1 MLFHVSAHMYLGCGE
16 REEEKE
22 KGERE
27 GRSLIVESASTHIPI
42 LDRASG
48 CSVYSYYMP
57 GSGKG
62 NKNRPL
68 QSASNKVST
77 LCSPVPFSP
86 LPGKGCLTYSFYY
99 LYLAYWPL
107 MASQLQ
113 IAPSR

>member
-1 MLFHVSAHMYLGCGE
+1 MRGRGE
-16 REEEKE
+16 EGEGK

-27 GRSLIVESASTHIPI
+27 GRSLIVESVSTHIPT

-48 CSVYSYYMP
+48 RSVYSYYMP

-77 LCSPVPFSP
+77 LCSPVPPLLCLGKDALLTPFLLPVFS
-86 LPGKGCLTYSFYY
+86 L
-99 LYLAYWPL
+99 
-107 MASQLQ
+107 
-113 IAPSR
+113 